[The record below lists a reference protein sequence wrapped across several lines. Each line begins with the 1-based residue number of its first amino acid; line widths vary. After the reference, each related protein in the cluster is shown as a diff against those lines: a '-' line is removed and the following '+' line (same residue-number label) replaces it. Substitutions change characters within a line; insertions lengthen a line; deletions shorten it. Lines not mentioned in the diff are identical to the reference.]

1 MGADQSSRPALVDG
15 VLHPVIV
22 VSDMEAALR
31 FYRDLLGLRVT
42 SDDVHDPALMRRL
55 TGYDNADVRAIILE
69 CPDRTEIELAEFRR
83 PRGHSKVSRQFE
95 DAGLYSVT
103 FTVSD
108 LEDVVGRLR
117 QAGFHFT
124 SASVVQ
130 HVLRDGAAVG
140 VVYCIGPDGVLITL
154 AEFPKG
160 RKSPGVETNMRV
172 PVR

>member
-1 MGADQSSRPALVDG
+1 LVES

-22 VSDMEAALR
+22 VSDMETALR
-31 FYRDLLGLRVT
+31 FYRDLLGLRVI

-69 CPDRTEIELAEFRR
+69 CPDRTEVELAEFRR
-83 PRGHSKVSRQFE
+83 PRGQSKVSRQFE

-103 FTVSD
+103 FTVRD
-108 LEDVVGRLR
+108 LEHVIGQLTE
-117 QAGFHFT
+117 AGYHFT
-124 SASVVQ
+124 SPSVVQ
-130 HVLRDGAAVG
+130 HVLRDGAVVG

-154 AEFPKG
+154 AELPKG
-160 RKSPGVETNMRV
+160 RRSAGVETNVRM

>member
-1 MGADQSSRPALVDG
+1 
-15 VLHPVIV
+15 VIV

-117 QAGFHFT
+117 EAGYHFT

-130 HVLRDGAAVG
+130 HVLRDGAVVG

-154 AEFPKG
+154 AELPKG
-160 RKSPGVETNMRV
+160 RQSPGVETNMRV